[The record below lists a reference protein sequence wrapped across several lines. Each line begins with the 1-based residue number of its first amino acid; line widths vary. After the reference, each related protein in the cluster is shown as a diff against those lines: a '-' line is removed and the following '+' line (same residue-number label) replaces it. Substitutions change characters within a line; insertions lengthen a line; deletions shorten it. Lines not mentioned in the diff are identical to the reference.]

1 MKTFK
6 KLLQEILLV
15 PEKTRESISAL
26 LKKSETDSNEADS
39 IKSVLNFSIDSLTD
53 KRLKKLLTE
62 LAWKGTPICIRIS
75 RQPMRT
81 YLRQVLFIPFRALS
95 MALST
100 SGFSVMIFFFTW
112 VIPVVPIAATY
123 QMLMQNYRR
132 RTAAELLEIVQ
143 HIYVPGYSYQLKD
156 SCLYGHAHSG
166 HSIGENRRHVAA

>member
-1 MKTFK
+1 MKTLK
-6 KLLQEILLV
+6 TLLQDTLV
-15 PEKTRESISAL
+15 VQEKTRGSISAL
-26 LKKSETDSNEADS
+26 LKKPETDNNETDP
-39 IKSVLNFSIDSLTD
+39 IKSVLNFSIDSLAD
-53 KRLKKLLTE
+53 KRLKILLTE
-62 LAWKGTPICIRIS
+62 LAWKRTPICIRVV
-75 RQPMRT
+75 RQPKRT
-81 YLRQVLFIPFRALS
+81 YLRNVLYAPFRALS